1 MPSAVALLVP
11 FTMSGIF
18 FSWHSWQ
25 AIMPLLLGIAGL
37 TALALHQR
45 YLARNPMFR
54 ASLFSNRAT
63 VFGFMGQAVFGIC
76 VNMIF
81 YYLVIYWSGVRG
93 FSEILTGVALLPET
107 FAIPIAAIVCG
118 LVMRHT
124 NRIRWA
130 MWVGWPLTSLSIG
143 LLWFL
148 DTKTPLPVLIIIN
161 AGVGFGAGTIAS
173 ALNVAILATT
183 KREDNGHAMAMGWL
197 FKSAGMCMGI
207 AIGTAVFTVQMEKE
221 LEKIGGADMTAQS
234 FLRVLNEAKDDPTG
248 REVIV
253 NILRILWL
261 ICCVLSGLV
270 GLLCCSCKYPP
281 LYNPGSVV
289 DVEVGDSAKQRVA
302 SEKGSSHHLS
312 VGSTTST
319 LSVVTSKGASNRP
332 KLGRFGRFGRFGRSH
347 RA

>member
-1 MPSAVALLVP
+1 
-11 FTMSGIF
+11 
-18 FSWHSWQ
+18 
-25 AIMPLLLGIAGL
+25 
-37 TALALHQR
+37 
-45 YLARNPMFR
+45 
-54 ASLFSNRAT
+54 
-63 VFGFMGQAVFGIC
+63 
-76 VNMIF
+76 
-81 YYLVIYWSGVRG
+81 
-93 FSEILTGVALLPET
+93 
-107 FAIPIAAIVCG
+107 
-118 LVMRHT
+118 
-124 NRIRWA
+124 

-234 FLRVLNEAKDDPTG
+234 FLRVLNEVKDDPTG

-332 KLGRFGRFGRFGRSH
+332 KLGRSGRFGRSH